1 MSILAV
7 MAPLPS
13 RRTPSRLLWTRPA
26 SRSTASVIFSPAFRR
41 LSSIAFWMRL
51 RFTSEKSLAKMLRKP
66 RLGMRMC
73 SGIWPPSKPCTW
85 LPVRALAPLTPRPEV
100 LPRPEEEP
108 RPSLA
113 LRLRAPGLLAI
124 WLSFILLALFH
135 HFDEVLDGVDH
146 AADGGR
152 VFQGAGAA
160 NLAETQATQGCG
172 LDVRLAV
179 GAADLA
185 HRYRLTRHRLPG
197 FRFLL
202 SHDFSLSACIR
213 IPRRSGLRG
222 GPGFPTRCGHGAG
235 PP

>member
-13 RRTPSRLLWTRPA
+13 RRTPSRLLWARPA
-26 SRSTASVIFSPAFRR
+26 LRSTSSVIFSPAFRR

-113 LRLRAPGLLAI
+113 LRLCAPGLLAI
-124 WLSFILLALFH
+124 WLSFIITSPWPGRPKAATRPPNLLLLFFH
-135 HFDEVLDGVDH
+135 HFDEVLDGADH
-146 AADGGR
+146 AAHGGR
-152 VFQGAGAA
+152 VFQGAGPAD
-160 NLAETQATQGCG
+160 LAETQAT
-172 LDVRLAV
+172 
-179 GAADLA
+179 
-185 HRYRLTRHRLPG
+185 
-197 FRFLL
+197 
-202 SHDFSLSACIR
+202 
-213 IPRRSGLRG
+213 
-222 GPGFPTRCGHGAG
+222 
-235 PP
+235 